1 MKKKK
6 YWQKTIKL
14 LIVFLSIWFIVSIL
28 CSIVFV
34 DQLNGFRLGGFPL
47 GFWFAMQGAMML
59 FVLMIFIYIRLM
71 NRLDKKF
78 EEETGKKQNPWTSK
92 P

>member
-14 LIVFLSIWFIVSIL
+14 LVVFLSIWFIISIL

-34 DQLNGFRLGGFPL
+34 GQLNAARLGGFPL
-47 GFWFAMQGAMML
+47 GFWFAMQGAMIL

-78 EEETGKKQNPWTSK
+78 EEETGKKQNPWASK